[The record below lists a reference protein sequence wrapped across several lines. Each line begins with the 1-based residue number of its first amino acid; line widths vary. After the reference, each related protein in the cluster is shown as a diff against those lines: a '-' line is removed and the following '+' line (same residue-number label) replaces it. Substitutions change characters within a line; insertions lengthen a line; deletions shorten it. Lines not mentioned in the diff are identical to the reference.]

1 MQDKIQL
8 KDFFRILKRRWLTML
23 LVIIIASMSITTI
36 CFYLLKP
43 TYQAST
49 QVLVNQAT
57 SKNVDEIANI
67 TQLNTQL
74 ISSYID
80 FIKSPMIINGVKD
93 ELKLTI
99 SNKKLSEQI
108 TIDHNEN
115 SQFVT
120 ITVRNESS
128 KTVSEIANKVALL
141 SKDQAIKL
149 MKGSSIQVLTEPS
162 QSLKVFPKP
171 LPVAAITILVSL
183 LVGIAGAMLREYLDN
198 TVRSEQDIQE
208 LIGLPIIGHIEL
220 EPRKMK
226 RNQKQGSDQPTTR
239 RENLEF

>member
-1 MQDKIQL
+1 
-8 KDFFRILKRRWLTML
+8 
-23 LVIIIASMSITTI
+23 
-36 CFYLLKP
+36 
-43 TYQAST
+43 
-49 QVLVNQAT
+49 VLVNQAT
-57 SKNVDEIANI
+57 SKDVDEIANI

-93 ELKLTI
+93 ELNLTI

-120 ITVRNESS
+120 ITVRNENS
-128 KTVSEIANKVALL
+128 KTVSQIANKVALL
-141 SKDQAIKL
+141 SKDQAMKL
-149 MKGSSIQVLTEPS
+149 MKGSNIQVLTEPS

-171 LPVAAITILVSL
+171 LPIAAITILVSL
-183 LVGIAGAMLREYLDN
+183 LVGIGGAMLREYLDS
-198 TVRSEQDIQE
+198 TVRNEQDIQE
-208 LIGLPIIGHIEL
+208 LIGLPVIGHIEL
-220 EPRKMK
+220 QPRKMK
-226 RNQKQGSDQPTTR
+226 RNQKQGSDQAKTR

>member
-1 MQDKIQL
+1 
-8 KDFFRILKRRWLTML
+8 
-23 LVIIIASMSITTI
+23 MSITTI
-36 CFYLLKP
+36 CFYVLKP

-80 FIKSPMIINGVKD
+80 FIKSPMVLNGVKD
-93 ELKLTI
+93 ELNLHI

-115 SQFVT
+115 SQFIT
-120 ITVRNESS
+120 ITVRNENS
-128 KTVSEIANKVALL
+128 KTVSEIVNKVAVL
-141 SKDQAIKL
+141 SKDQAMKL
-149 MKGSSIQVLTEPS
+149 MKGSNIQVLTEPS

-171 LPVAAITILVSL
+171 LPIAAITTLVSL
-183 LVGIAGAMLREYLDN
+183 MVGIGGAMLREYLDN

-220 EPRKMK
+220 ESRKMK
-226 RNQKQGSDQPTTR
+226 RNQKQSRDQAKAR